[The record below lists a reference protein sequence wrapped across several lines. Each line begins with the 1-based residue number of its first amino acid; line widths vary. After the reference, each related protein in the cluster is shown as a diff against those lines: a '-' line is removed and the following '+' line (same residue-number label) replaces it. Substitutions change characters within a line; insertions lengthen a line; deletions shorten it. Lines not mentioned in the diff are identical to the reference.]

1 MNHIS
6 YLTDLG
12 ACHEA
17 VEWATQYP
25 DLGAAWQACERGDHM
40 LWLAGR
46 LAGPPMSASRRPLA
60 LAAGRCAALVLPY
73 TDDAAVH
80 NAVALTLR
88 FGAGEEVSIEELQ
101 RAATATYAA
110 AARRGAILRQCAEIV
125 RVVYP
130 DPPEVTT

>member
-1 MNHIS
+1 
-6 YLTDLG
+6 
-12 ACHEA
+12 
-17 VEWATQYP
+17 
-25 DLGAAWQACERGDHM
+25 
-40 LWLAGR
+40 
-46 LAGPPMSASRRPLA
+46 
-60 LAAGRCAALVLPY
+60 LVLPY

-101 RAATATYAA
+101 RAATAATAGAYATAAAYAAAYAAYTATAGAYATAAYATA

>member
-1 MNHIS
+1 
-6 YLTDLG
+6 
-12 ACHEA
+12 
-17 VEWATQYP
+17 
-25 DLGAAWQACERGDHM
+25 
-40 LWLAGR
+40 
-46 LAGPPMSASRRPLA
+46 
-60 LAAGRCAALVLPY
+60 LVLPY